1 MTEQQIMNWM
11 QDKVK
16 TDGGFSD
23 AASLAK
29 EFLHSHEITNSLDP
43 DFSKALDAGFKV
55 AQEIYDF

>member
-1 MTEQQIMNWM
+1 MTENQIMDWM
-11 QDKVK
+11 QNKVK
-16 TDGGFSD
+16 EGEFTD